1 MKTLIYWKNG
11 CTLDASHFTSKA
23 TVQSRFSVLAEYR
36 SLPCKTAATVSPGE
50 CHNNQLLSSIYAY
63 THALLTDTY
72 IHTNIHIHTSIRT
85 YIHTYIQG
93 KAIPV
98 EAWRCSWVSRNLSL
112 PEFLDNGQ
120 KKVARLWAVR
130 KAASNS
136 SPTPQ
141 EIPLKLISVGV
152 WVDYRIG
159 GTKWKKNRTLDLMV
173 WSTVPQPT
181 SSPRGT
187 HNLQYIYRYLC
198 IHGHIGLYIGAH
210 TQIFDMW

>member
-1 MKTLIYWKNG
+1 MAAHWTHL
-11 CTLDASHFTSKA
+11 TSPVRRQVTAGFLCQQNIDPFLVKLL
-23 TVQSRFSVLAEYR
+23 QRYR
-36 SLPCKTAATVSPGE
+36 LESA
-50 CHNNQLLSSIYAY
+50 HNNQLLSSIYAY

-136 SPTPQ
+136 SPSPQ
-141 EIPLKLISVGV
+141 EIPLKIISVGV